1 MADPFITVDE
11 VDYPL
16 VQPDDMTM
24 REQREFEKIAGAGAD
39 KLTKLET
46 DFRAG
51 LLVAWMAVSIKRA
64 KPQMPIEQI
73 VNRLDE
79 LKTADMEQ
87 AWAGVADAA
96 GQSPPEQKDRSPES
110 SATESSSGDVSEPA
124 SEHGQANGNQNA
136 TGSQGLEPSSVSGLE
151 TSRT

>member
-11 VDYPL
+11 VNYPL

-79 LKTADMEQ
+79 LKTADMET

-110 SATESSSGDVSEPA
+110 SETESSSSGASGPA
-124 SEHGQANGNQNA
+124 SELGQANGNQNA
-136 TGSQGLEPSSVSGLE
+136 TGSLPSDIGQGSVLE
-151 TSRT
+151 TSET

>member
-1 MADPFITVDE
+1 MADPFITVDD
-11 VDYPL
+11 VQYPL

-39 KLTKLET
+39 KLTRLET

-64 KPQMPIEQI
+64 KPGFPIEQI

-79 LKTADMEQ
+79 LKTADMEA
-87 AWAGVADAA
+87 AWAGVAEAA
-96 GQSPPEQKDRSPES
+96 GQSPPEQNDSSPES
-110 SATESSSGDVSEPA
+110 SEAGSSSDEASGPA
-124 SEHGQANGNQNA
+124 SESAQANGSQSA
-136 TGSQGLEPSSVSGLE
+136 TGSPPSEPSLASVPQTSE
-151 TSRT
+151 T